1 MEEPVVHGGGLL
13 NSPRSLSRPVCYRP
27 KAGKSGT
34 RPHIGAVLYRNVVSK

>member
-27 KAGKSGT
+27 EAGSREHGPT
-34 RPHIGAVLYRNVVSK
+34 SVLYFTGTW